1 MVQNITTMKY
11 GGSHFPVYI
20 LLGVDA
26 ETCEVPFPASGSDSD
41 DTIRRSPIK
50 RPKVMYNG
58 WYQFQSNRN
67 VRDFLSRLLNH
78 YVV

>member
-1 MVQNITTMKY
+1 MVQNITIMKY
-11 GGSHFPVYI
+11 SSSHFPVHI

-41 DTIRRSPIK
+41 DTIRRSPLK

-58 WYQFQSNRN
+58 WYQFQSSRN
-67 VRDFLSRLLNH
+67 VRDLHSRL
-78 YVV
+78 